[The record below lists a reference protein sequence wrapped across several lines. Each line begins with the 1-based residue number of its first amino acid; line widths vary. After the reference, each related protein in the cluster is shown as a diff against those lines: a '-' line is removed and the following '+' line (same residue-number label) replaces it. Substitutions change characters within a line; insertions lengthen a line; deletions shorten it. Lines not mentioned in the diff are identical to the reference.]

1 MVQVAHA
8 QQCSSELGHCTRLIA
23 TFESLHG
30 LVNFLGA
37 LAVEEVDVICHE
49 AVGIECAGVVD
60 VSRDYMSLRRI
71 PVALALMTSS
81 KCGVWSAGIPRW
93 WLTFLMIVLISS
105 SVLVSGI
112 PTILMTRTIV
122 FP

>member
-1 MVQVAHA
+1 MLLET
-8 QQCSSELGHCTRLIA
+8 SEVHIELIQMLKKRTERSACGHLC
-23 TFESLHG
+23 ESIHILRE
-30 LVNFLGA
+30 A
-37 LAVEEVDVICHE
+37 LATIAELAIRTGDVG
-49 AVGIECAGVVD
+49 VGVVD
-60 VSRDYMSLRRI
+60 VAGDYMSLRRM

-81 KCGVWSAGIPRW
+81 KCGVWSAGIPRC